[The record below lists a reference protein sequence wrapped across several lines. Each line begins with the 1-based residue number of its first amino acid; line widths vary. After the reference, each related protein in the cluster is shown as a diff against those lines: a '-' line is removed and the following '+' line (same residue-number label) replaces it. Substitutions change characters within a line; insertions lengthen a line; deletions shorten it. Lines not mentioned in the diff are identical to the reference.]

1 MSSRNVVLVSA
12 GYDGVIRFWD
22 ISGGH
27 TKRTLK
33 YEDNPELKVKM
44 PINSL
49 AFSPD
54 GSYLAASSIKS
65 FKIYEVDSDRQSP
78 KYSNPEAH
86 KATVNKIGFNS
97 DGKWVYTASDDKQ
110 CKIWDIRTSACTM
123 SAESRGTIN
132 GCVLHP
138 NQARDIIMADESGF
152 IRVWDIVA
160 NRFRVEMC
168 PDDKTPIHS
177 LCISP
182 NGETLVACSKKGIA
196 YVWMYSD
203 ASIQPRTMIRAH
215 DSYILSC
222 CVSPNNQILAT
233 ASADRSIKLWN
244 TSTFENIAKLI
255 GHEAGV
261 CGRDYR

>member
-1 MSSRNVVLVSA
+1 
-12 GYDGVIRFWD
+12 
-22 ISGGH
+22 
-27 TKRTLK
+27 
-33 YEDNPELKVKM
+33 M

-138 NQARDIIMADESGF
+138 NQRDIIMADESGF

-255 GHEAGV
+255 GHEKYV
-261 CGRDYR
+261 WDCCFSCDTKNLVSCSSDHTCRLWDIKSGRIVRHYTGHEKVVSCVALY